1 MSTSNEHIILNIGKR
16 MVKVAVQEI
25 LYVVCEDYVC
35 SLTVSDGRT
44 YQVSRSLLSV
54 HEELDGCGFQ
64 YISRD
69 VLVNMHHVV
78 ELQRTSARKWCAKMS
93 DGSVFFVAS
102 RRQKGFMEAFLTTRS
117 RKIMTQLYFVD

>member
-1 MSTSNEHIILNIGKR
+1 MSTSNERIILNIGKR

-25 LYVVCEDYVC
+25 LYVVCEDYIC

-44 YQVSRSLLSV
+44 YQVSRSLQSV

-78 ELQRTSARKWCAKMS
+78 ELQRTSARRWCAHLS
-93 DGSVFFVAS
+93 NGSVFPVAA
-102 RRQKGFMEAFLTTRS
+102 RRQKGFREMFLTTRPPMNMTRS
-117 RKIMTQLYFVD
+117 RV

>member
-1 MSTSNEHIILNIGKR
+1 MNIGKR